1 MQKRIKLTEEFD
13 NPGIRGGLDVLLILA
28 RTIDESLS
36 GGAADEFDR
45 SDEGGWIEVIQ
56 RLGQLQSESDT
67 RVAGRAKIGDLW
79 KTFLDLNPI
88 KKTYEPELIAILE
101 TWRDQS
107 VAYAQSSQDPLLY
120 LEHLNEEGHEIA
132 REVLA
137 ELKLP
142 KQLGAKPVE
151 IRIFS
156 DPPGQHYCA
165 GTNAETK
172 TIHWAFQ
179 PVSHGLAGMVMA
191 DRILAH
197 EYLSHLAPTN
207 SFLEL
212 TIREQW
218 LVSSLRTYLEEDLSK
233 PYWKNRLWDT
243 YHKDLLAHTIWV
255 AKTMNPLSAKP
266 QSFSGYP
273 GVEEATTTLHY
284 KDRKLSRNLAVELL
298 TQKEGEAGAE
308 LALRVAKGLAG
319 KGVSRLDLSKVKNL
333 KGLDELLAKG

>member
-28 RTIDESLS
+28 RTIDKSLS

-45 SDEGGWIEVIQ
+45 SDEGGWIDVIQ
-56 RLGQLQSESDT
+56 RLGQLQSDSDT
-67 RVAGRAKIGDLW
+67 RVADKSKIEDLW

-88 KKTYEPELIAILE
+88 KKTYEPELIAVLE
-101 TWRDQS
+101 AWRDQS
-107 VAYAQSSQDPLLY
+107 VAYGHSSEDPLLY
-120 LEHLNEEGHEIA
+120 LERANDEGHKIA

-137 ELKLP
+137 EHKLP
-142 KQLGAKPVE
+142 KQLGARPVE

-156 DPPGQHYCA
+156 DLSGQNYCA
-165 GTNAETK
+165 GTNADTK

-179 PVSHGLAGMVMA
+179 PVPHGLAGMVMA

-207 SFLEL
+207 SSLEL

-218 LVSSLRTYLEEDLSK
+218 LVSSLRTYLEEDPSR

-243 YHKDLLAHTIWV
+243 YHKDLLAHTIRI
-255 AKTMNPLSAKP
+255 ARDLNPLSAKP
-266 QSFSGYP
+266 QSFSGHP

-319 KGVSRLDLSKVKNL
+319 QGVSRLDLSKVKNI
-333 KGLDELLAKG
+333 KDLDDLLAKR